1 MLDENTMPSQWTV
14 FWKRLSGG
22 NEYPNSAG
30 DKQLE
35 EVFFKL
41 ADIVGWSWT
50 TDSLDAG
57 HCIVCNG
64 WLILSSFLE
73 GKKTDMF
80 FGKHLNTL
88 RLLTGCMRLSH
99 ASSSLTHLTHS

>member
-1 MLDENTMPSQWTV
+1 MKIQC
-14 FWKRLSGG
+14 RA
-22 NEYPNSAG
+22 NEQCSERDCLEVASIPNSAG

>member
-1 MLDENTMPSQWTV
+1 MKIQCWA
-14 FWKRLSGG
+14 
-22 NEYPNSAG
+22 NEQCSERDCLEVTSIPNSAG

-41 ADIVGWSWT
+41 ADIVGGSWT
-50 TDSLDAG
+50 TDSLDVG

-64 WLILSSFLE
+64 WLILSSFIE

-80 FGKHLNTL
+80 FGIHLNTL

-99 ASSSLTHLTHS
+99 ASFSLTHLTHS